1 MIETER
7 LIVKPLNYSQLV
19 KYIKSDHSLEA
30 ELNLN
35 ENPRA
40 ISPELKEALENTI
53 LPNVA
58 DPKKNYL
65 YSTLWT
71 IISKEEKK
79 MVGDLCFV
87 GEPDSDGGVEIGYG
101 TYLASRNKGFMTEA
115 VGGLVKWVEKQPE
128 IRSIFAS
135 TDKKNIASSSVLEKN
150 CFTRVGET
158 DTLYKW
164 RLQIARQVPK
174 ELPSGRQG

>member
-1 MIETER
+1 MTETER
-7 LIVKPLNYSQLV
+7 LILKPLNYSQLV
-19 KYIKSDHSLEA
+19 NYIKADHSLEA

-35 ENPRA
+35 QSPRA

-58 DPKKNYL
+58 DPNKNYL

-71 IISKEEKK
+71 IISKEEKI

-87 GEPDSDGGVEIGYG
+87 GEPDGDGGVEIGYG
-101 TYLASRNKGFMTEA
+101 TYLASRNKGYMTEA
-115 VGGLVKWVEKQPE
+115 VGGLVKWAEGQPE
-128 IRSIFAS
+128 INYISAD
-135 TDKKNIASSSVLEKN
+135 TEKNNIASFSVLEKN
-150 CFTRVGET
+150 GFTRVGET

-164 RLQIARQVPK
+164 RLQIARHIDT
-174 ELPSGRQG
+174 